1 MVFKGGV
8 AAGRMQ
14 GHLSPWAGGHVGVAG
29 SEVGWLSAC
38 LVGQQPEQQSL
49 EVMFDLFN
57 TLNAS
62 TILSMVTTNG
72 PNFLLPTQVASGAVS
87 AAAIL
92 PARIFKLGAR
102 YRF

>member
-1 MVFKGGV
+1 MTIRVEGVF
-8 AAGRMQ
+8 GRYPAVKLWDNRISKVVEIGDRQ
-14 GHLSPWAGGHVGVAG
+14 T
-29 SEVGWLSAC
+29 
-38 LVGQQPEQQSL
+38 L
-49 EVMFDLFN
+49 ELMFDLFN
-57 TLNAS
+57 TANAS

-72 PNFLLPTQVASGAVS
+72 PNFLTPTQVASGAVS